1 MNRMAAFILM
11 AKNRGASF
19 SGNSSSSSSSSRES
33 QFNLSHHILQTESAV
48 EASRNVSET
57 SAQSVLCSSGRC
69 AEISGQHGSKNEAL
83 TSLSHLIKEG
93 TIIILLK
100 LQSEREMEWKWAL
113 YTQYTHTCPWNV
125 SDNEKKKHFVSFLG
139 LEERCFML
147 QTNCCRGVSLE
158 GEETPSQAHNKMRSP
173 VTTDRIHW
181 DVRGNSFRQQMQW
194 FKHKPASANCY
205 LPSCPQKL

>member
-1 MNRMAAFILM
+1 MNRMAGFILM

-19 SGNSSSSSSSSRES
+19 SGNSSSSSRSSSSNRES
-33 QFNLSHHILQTESAV
+33 QFNLSLHILQTESAG

-100 LQSEREMEWKWAL
+100 LQSERKMEWK
-113 YTQYTHTCPWNV
+113 
-125 SDNEKKKHFVSFLG
+125 
-139 LEERCFML
+139 
-147 QTNCCRGVSLE
+147 
-158 GEETPSQAHNKMRSP
+158 
-173 VTTDRIHW
+173 
-181 DVRGNSFRQQMQW
+181 
-194 FKHKPASANCY
+194 
-205 LPSCPQKL
+205 

>member
-1 MNRMAAFILM
+1 MKSFPSRKNNSTFYLKHLPFFSALAVSTSINEKRVHFGALWLICTFLMNRMAAFILM

-100 LQSEREMEWKWAL
+100 LQSEREMEWK
-113 YTQYTHTCPWNV
+113 
-125 SDNEKKKHFVSFLG
+125 
-139 LEERCFML
+139 
-147 QTNCCRGVSLE
+147 
-158 GEETPSQAHNKMRSP
+158 
-173 VTTDRIHW
+173 
-181 DVRGNSFRQQMQW
+181 
-194 FKHKPASANCY
+194 
-205 LPSCPQKL
+205 